1 MANASFS
8 LHGCSVLFSSPD
20 QDVLA
25 AVAADFAAFPP
36 AGPGNPDVRIEA
48 LPEAPP
54 GVRPGRMLATRRWSV
69 LRGGPG
75 IRLVWYPEGAL
86 ARYDYGR
93 GEGTILSADRALLRE
108 LSYLLIL
115 SRAGEWLDRRGLH
128 RLHGGALGFGG
139 AALLFLGARGAGKT
153 TLLLELLKDPAF
165 SLLSD
170 DTPVIGPAG
179 LVQPF
184 HARIGLGE
192 NSPHLARFPGAA
204 PFRRR
209 HFPAKRV
216 IPAAA
221 AGRLCQAAAKAG
233 PAFILARGTAPRLR
247 RCAAGRAAAELAL
260 ALVAGWG
267 VPQLAEYFLR
277 PSPADAAAKGRILAS
292 RLGAAARLLRGC
304 DFWIFETGPD
314 PALNADALRSLLRNN
329 SGLGAAA

>member
-1 MANASFS
+1 MADASFS

-20 QDVLA
+20 PDVLA
-25 AVAADFAAFPP
+25 AVAADFSAFPP
-36 AGPGNPDVRIEA
+36 AGPGRPDVRIEA
-48 LPEAPP
+48 LPQAPP
-54 GVRPGRMLATRRWSV
+54 AIRPRRVLGTKRWSV
-69 LRGGPG
+69 LWERPG
-75 IRLVWYPEGAL
+75 IRLVWYPQGAL
-86 ARYDYGR
+86 ARYDYANAQ
-93 GEGTILSADRALLRE
+93 GTILSADRELLRE

-128 RLHGGALGFGG
+128 RLHGGALDCGG

-170 DTPVIGPAG
+170 DTPVIGAAG
-179 LVQPF
+179 LVYPF

-192 NSPHLARFPGAA
+192 ASPHLLRFPGAA
-204 PFRRR
+204 AFRRR
-209 HFPAKRV
+209 HFPPKRV

-221 AGRLCQAAAKAG
+221 AGRLCAVPAKAG
-233 PAFILARGTAPRLR
+233 QAFILTRGAAPRIT

-277 PSPADAAAKGRILAS
+277 PSPADAAAKARILAS
-292 RLGAAARLLRGC
+292 RLGAAGSLLRGS
-304 DFWIFETGPD
+304 DFWIFEAGPD
-314 PALNADALRSLLRNN
+314 PALNADALRSFLRNN
-329 SGLGAAA
+329 SGLGSAS